1 MPMPAKYI
9 TRLFTACLVLSSYCL
24 FAQTKRTKIAVDR
37 QMKDTFSF
45 TNLWAYYWMV
55 MKDDNGRFTKTD
67 GEPLTASDTAH
78 LYYTANC
85 VTNIQG
91 GYSIRY
97 CEAQKNKNGIRL
109 VFTDGLP
116 AYGSEFYC
124 YLHRDSFYFK
134 PSVSY
139 PMFIPGERIEYAVT
153 KQKLTIQKLVYAL
166 GDTLVGYINVEFV
179 ETASAPG
186 HKAQK
191 TKLYLKG
198 YIKTPV
204 TGATQQR

>member
-1 MPMPAKYI
+1 
-9 TRLFTACLVLSSYCL
+9 
-24 FAQTKRTKIAVDR
+24 
-37 QMKDTFSF
+37 
-45 TNLWAYYWMV
+45 
-55 MKDDNGRFTKTD
+55 
-67 GEPLTASDTAH
+67 
-78 LYYTANC
+78 
-85 VTNIQG
+85 
-91 GYSIRY
+91 
-97 CEAQKNKNGIRL
+97 
-109 VFTDGLP
+109 
-116 AYGSEFYC
+116 
-124 YLHRDSFYFK
+124 
-134 PSVSY
+134 
-139 PMFIPGERIEYAVT
+139 MFIPGERIEYAVT